1 MPARTVKINGKS
13 YTVARMP
20 LRAIR
25 ELDDLESEAMALA
38 AEVDGLDAQIG
49 SIQQRLLAL
58 AEEGT
63 ATPEAVK
70 DLTDQEAALG
80 NRRRLVGWD
89 QMDLRIRR
97 LAVRLEGVM
106 ADELADLIDVA
117 GGELGDLEE
126 QLGRPFGQNQES

>member
-58 AEEGT
+58 AEEGE

-80 NRRRLVGWD
+80 NRRRQVGWD

-106 ADELADLIDVA
+106 ADELAEVIDVA

-126 QLGRPFGQNQES
+126 QLGRPFGQSQES